1 MSWFESIEQ
10 AFDIDITSIQ
20 DTISTGLQETT
31 KLGNIG
37 EFLNL
42 DALAEQQE
50 KDDDDDDDEDDDD
63 DNVNESYDDY
73 DNDEFISININN
85 KKIINDNKITS
96 TNTTNTTTAT
106 TTPIKKKTSRSNDDN
121 NEDTLSPAWDWTP
134 AKSNNINDNKDITN
148 SANSDRLSVVDLDNS
163 PNKTT
168 TNTTNNTTNTTT
180 TTIIKKDDD
189 NNKIKNDSKIIN
201 HTLKINKKTTNNNTQ
216 SNKRIEVYASE
227 YVGKVK
233 KPKAKKKTK
242 KDGLDFFGLSSAR

>member
-10 AFDIDITSIQ
+10 AFDIDITIIQ

-50 KDDDDDDDEDDDD
+50 KDDDDDDDDDED

-96 TNTTNTTTAT
+96 TSTTNTT

-121 NEDTLSPAWDWTP
+121 NEDTLSPTWDWTP

-148 SANSDRLSVVDLDNS
+148 SAESDRLSVVDLDNS
-163 PNKTT
+163 PN
-168 TNTTNNTTNTTT
+168 NTATVAATT
-180 TTIIKKDDD
+180 TTIIKNDDND

-201 HTLKINKKTTNNNTQ
+201 NTLKINKKITNNNAQ